1 MVKKNAKKGSGTDTP
16 KKSGGSRSV
25 DGTGSVALSQAEFSY
40 VRKKRKLVEEME
52 MGELNIVPY
61 LDIMVNLIMFLLT
74 TQATMVALGVINVTA
89 PTYAT
94 AGTNSL
100 ANKDPS
106 TSLRLTVGVAFDGF
120 YIAAKGGVL
129 GQEVDP
135 EKVEITPEGVQRATP
150 TVPLG
155 PDGKH
160 NYVGLTHKL
169 RAIKTSFPQT
179 QAVYLAADQ
188 NIPYDVIVKTL
199 DASRSDAKGEL
210 FPAVAFSRLR

>member
-1 MVKKNAKKGSGTDTP
+1 MVKKNAKTGSGTDKP
-16 KKSGGSRSV
+16 KKSGGSRSF
-25 DGTGSVALSQAEFSY
+25 DGTGSAAFTQAEFNY
-40 VRKKRKLVEEME
+40 VRKKRKPVEEVE

-61 LDIMVNLIMFLLT
+61 LDIMVNLIMFLLI

-94 AGTNSL
+94 AGVSSSTR
-100 ANKDPS
+100 KDPR
-106 TSLRLTVGVAFDGF
+106 TELRLTVGVALDGF

-129 GQEVDP
+129 GQEVEP
-135 EKVEITPEGVQRATP
+135 EKVEVTPDGVQRATP

-160 NYVGLTHKL
+160 NYKALTQKL
-169 RAIKTSFPQT
+169 RTIKTVFPQA

-199 DASRSDAKGEL
+199 DASRSDTQGEL